1 MTHATRCHLSVS
13 VPGFHKTFNKWIE
26 RQPKDEP
33 LNFGLLDRYDDPD
46 FPVVNIA
53 GNKGDFLLWHSFL
66 PHSNGTNYGEK
77 PRMCQYITM
86 WPADL
91 SYWPTYR
98 TTGDTRKQEP
108 SAMLTDVPPSWMT
121 VTADDGSHPE
131 VDQATLARAVY
142 EEERQRRLKAWSE
155 RYPGGCYTWPPVR
168 PHSIDLILLS
178 TVRFC
183 RPVLRQQYCSDCWST
198 FCWSR

>member
-1 MTHATRCHLSVS
+1 MTHATRSHLSVS

-108 SAMLTDVPPSWMT
+108 SAMLTGVPPSWMT

>member
-1 MTHATRCHLSVS
+1 MTHATRSHLSVS

-66 PHSNGTNYGEK
+66 PHSNGTNYGKK